1 MTYDETVSSTQP
13 VMNSNITPYS
23 FEILLNT

>member
-13 VMNSNITPYS
+13 VTNTNFTLHS